1 MVGISRLYC
10 GLVEQS
16 DALRYSRGGLGRK
29 GGAPQ
34 ARKPVVVWN
43 STMRCNLKCRHCYA
57 AGGAAGHGR
66 ELSTAEAKRMIES
79 LAAFGC
85 PVLIFS
91 GGEPCLREDL
101 VELAAFARSLGMRA
115 VLSTNGTLLGPSLA
129 ERLAAAGLS
138 YVGVSIDGS
147 ETLHDSFRGVEGAF
161 ANALGGI
168 RASKAA
174 GLKVGLRMTL
184 HRGNAG
190 EIPGVFSLMKRLSLD
205 RACFYHLVYSGR
217 GSSMMSE
224 DLSRAE
230 CRAAVRTIMDET
242 KAWHAD
248 GGRPE
253 ILTVDNHADGPF
265 VCLELQK
272 ENPAM
277 AERAKALLET
287 NGGNSSGDGIGCIG
301 CDGEVYADQFWR
313 SRSFGNVLERP
324 FGEIWTSE
332 ELRPLKEKK
341 KHVKGRCASCRWL
354 GACGGNF
361 RARAEAATGD
371 PWAPDPACYLDDGE
385 IA

>member
-1 MVGISRLYC
+1 
-10 GLVEQS
+10 
-16 DALRYSRGGLGRK
+16 
-29 GGAPQ
+29 
-34 ARKPVVVWN
+34 
-43 STMRCNLKCRHCYA
+43 MRCNLKCRHCYA
-57 AGGAAGHGR
+57 AGSVEHGS
-66 ELSTAEAKRMIES
+66 ELSTGDAKRMIES
-79 LAAFGC
+79 LARFGC

-91 GGEPCLREDL
+91 GGEPCMREDL
-101 VELAAFARSLGMRA
+101 VELVAFARSLGMRT
-115 VLSTNGTLLGPSLA
+115 VLSTNGTLIVPALA
-129 ERLAAAGLS
+129 GRLASAGLS

-147 ETLHDSFRGVEGAF
+147 ESLHDAFRGVKGAF
-161 ANALGGI
+161 QNALEGI
-168 RASKAA
+168 RSSKAA

-184 HRGNAG
+184 HRGNAK
-190 EIPGVFSLMKRLSLD
+190 EIPGVFSLMKRESLD

-224 DLSRAE
+224 DLSHE
-230 CRAAVRTIMDET
+230 QCRAAVRTIMDET
-242 KAWHAD
+242 KAWFAD

-265 VCLELQK
+265 VCLELEK

-277 AERAKALLET
+277 AERAMSLLEM

-313 SRSFGNVLERP
+313 SRSFGNVLKRP
-324 FGEIWTSE
+324 FGEIWESE

-341 KHVKGRCASCRWL
+341 KHVKGRCATCRWL

-371 PWAPDPACYLDDGE
+371 AWAPDPACYLSDGE

>member
-1 MVGISRLYC
+1 MVGISKLYC
-10 GLVEQS
+10 GSVERS
-16 DALRYSRGGLGRK
+16 DALRYARGGA
-29 GGAPQ
+29 GGVPQ

-66 ELSTAEAKRMIES
+66 ELSTGEAKRMIES

-147 ETLHDSFRGVEGAF
+147 EALHDSFRGVEGAF

-168 RASKAA
+168 CASKAA

-184 HRGNAG
+184 HRGNFG

-265 VCLELQK
+265 ACLELQK

-277 AERAKALLET
+277 AERAR
-287 NGGNSSGDGIGCIG
+287 